1 MAGAHADVSLPFNIH
16 TSEKVQIALSR
27 IFSFFSMSNGISG
40 AYLFGARNAAI
51 SDRTSF
57 ESARSSVP
65 AYREVNVLHVDP

>member
-16 TSEKVQIALSR
+16 ILENVQIAPR
-27 IFSFFSMSNGISG
+27 NIFQNSFMSNKISG
-40 AYLFGARNAAI
+40 AYLLGARNAAI